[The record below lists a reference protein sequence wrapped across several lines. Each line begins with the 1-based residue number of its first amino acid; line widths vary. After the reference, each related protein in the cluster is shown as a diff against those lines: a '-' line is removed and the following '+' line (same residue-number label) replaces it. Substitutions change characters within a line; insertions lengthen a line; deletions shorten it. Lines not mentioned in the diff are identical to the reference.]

1 MSETKPPTIENLILL
16 ECVVSA
22 LEGIRDK
29 SIATQTS
36 LNLFV
41 SDFIQRKST
50 EYPNLNIKDLK
61 EKILSEIIK
70 KIQAEQVK
78 NLGQN
83 ESTANEALTETEVQ
97 IGNSVIRRINQD
109 YKDGR
114 YGNSD
119 IKKMFVDINIHLD
132 HELHLQNLRVSNQ
145 KRVLLLMYIVF
156 GWNEQNKGQYVG
168 DPRMIENRRGAVAK
182 RGQGWNQGPAPVTT
196 DEFHKAIDDLKEEI
210 AKDQNKRRSFFD
222 SLFKF
227 EIRVNAGVNVDS
239 RGFGEAF
246 FEFLKKLIFGF

>member
-1 MSETKPPTIENLILL
+1 MSEAKPPTIENLILL

-22 LEGIRDK
+22 LRGIRDR
-29 SIATQTS
+29 SIATQTA

-41 SDFIQRKST
+41 SDFIQRKSV
-50 EYPNLNIKDLK
+50 EYPNLNTRNLK
-61 EKILSEIIK
+61 EKILDELVR

-78 NLGQN
+78 NESQN
-83 ESTANEALTETEVQ
+83 ENQESETLTETEVR
-97 IGNSVIRRINQD
+97 IGNNVIRRINQD
-109 YKDGR
+109 YRDGK

-119 IKKMFVDINIHLD
+119 IKKMFVDINFHLD
-132 HELHLQNLRVSNQ
+132 NELQLQNLKISNQ

-168 DPRMIENRRGAVAK
+168 DPRMIENKRGAVIK
-182 RGQGWNQGPAPVTT
+182 RGQPPTQVTT
-196 DEFHKAIDDLKEEI
+196 DEFHKAIDELKEEI
-210 AKDQNKRRSFFD
+210 AKDQNKKRSFFD